1 MNPTWVEIDAAAL
14 RANIAAIKARLAP
27 GSRMA
32 AVVKSNAYG
41 HGLTPCAEL
50 LLEAGCDW
58 LVVNTLDEAEDLRRL
73 GLEAPVYIC
82 GPVFAE
88 QAPRLAATGAR
99 AVLYDGETAR
109 AIQEAAVAAG
119 VRVKVHLKV
128 ETGTNRQGLSISAA
142 IDLGFFI
149 QGLSHVKIEGLT
161 THFADIEDSTDHRF
175 AQEQLEALLQA
186 RRAFAEAGIAVPMA
200 HAANSAAALLWPE
213 THLDMVRVGIAAYG
227 LWPSRETYATALQ
240 RAGDR
245 GESMAQLQPVMAWKA
260 RIAQVKEVP
269 AGEYIGYGR
278 TFRATHPLRLAV
290 LPVGYYEGYDRRLSN
305 IGHVLVNGVRAPVR
319 GRVCMNMFMVDI
331 SDIPVVEVGAVATLL
346 GRDGDEA
353 VDASMWAGWM
363 GSIHYEAVSGVLG
376 AIPRLLSTPPKEE
389 STL

>member
-1 MNPTWVEIDAAAL
+1 MNPSWVEIDASAL
-14 RANIAAIKARLAP
+14 KANIGAVKARLER
-27 GSRMA
+27 GCRMA

-41 HGLTPCAEL
+41 HGLEPCARI

-58 LVVNTLDEAEDLRRL
+58 LVVNTLEEAEELVRL
-73 GLEAPVYIC
+73 GIEAPVYIC
-82 GPVFAE
+82 GPIFVWQAE
-88 QAPRLAATGAR
+88 RLVSSGAR
-99 AVLYDGETAR
+99 VVLYDQEMAQALQGAAAAAAR
-109 AIQEAAVAAG
+109 S
-119 VRVKVHLKV
+119 VKVHLKI
-128 ETGTNRQGLSISAA
+128 ETGTNRQGLTPSAA
-142 IDLGFFI
+142 IQLGLFI
-149 QGLSHVKIEGLT
+149 DKCPNVEIEGLT

-175 AQEQLEALLQA
+175 AQGQLEALIKA
-186 RRAFAEAGIAVPMA
+186 RQAFAAAGIAVPMA

-240 RAGDR
+240 RSWDQGGSVA
-245 GESMAQLQPVMAWKA
+245 SLQPVMAWKA
-260 RIAQVKEVP
+260 RIAQIKHVR

-319 GRVCMNMFMVDI
+319 GRVCMNMFMADI
-331 SDIPVVEVGAVATLL
+331 SDIAAVEVGAVATLL
-346 GRDGDEA
+346 GRDGDEE

-363 GSIHYEAVSGVLG
+363 GSIHYEAVSGVLA
-376 AIPRLLSTPPKEE
+376 AIPRLVSV
-389 STL
+389 